1 MSQNSL
7 RPLRYR
13 QIHLDFHTSEHIPGI
28 GSQFDAE
35 AFVDTLKQSHVN
47 SITLF
52 AKCHHGWSYYPT
64 KVGAPHPNLSRPDLL
79 GEMIAACNAADIETP
94 IYLSVQWDERTAR
107 LHPEWR
113 VMKANNH
120 LDHADDHDRSA
131 QNQLSAAWHTLCLN
145 QDDFRSYLMAEAREV
160 LTLYPTAGLFFD
172 IIQTPDCVC
181 TACLAR
187 MARLNLDP
195 LNKVDRL
202 ANDEAVN
209 AQFREEMSTVLR
221 REFPQAR
228 IFYNSGH
235 INKYGKDRFAP
246 YTHLE
251 LESLPT
257 GGWGYNHFPSSAR
270 YAARLGLDF
279 VSHTGKFHTSWGE
292 FGGFKHPDALE
303 YECAMMVA
311 LGSKCLV
318 GDQLHPNGRINADT
332 YRSIAPAF
340 RRIAALE
347 PFLEGAEQVSDIA
360 ILATEYFHRDG
371 VERVRDSDDGAVQ
384 MLLEL
389 HRCFDVIDPEMDFS
403 RHRLIILPDTIPV
416 DAALKAKFDAYLASG
431 GAVLI
436 SGQSGRTPNTG
447 AFAFETGLT
456 LTGENIAF
464 EPSYAQITEALT
476 DARLPASPFVV
487 YAEAEKLQAAGA
499 TVLASIRPPY
509 FNRAFNHFCSHQHT
523 PDDPEADAIGVACAV
538 HGKVGTI
545 AYPVFALYRAM
556 GQPLYKYLVDALIE
570 RLMPGRMLETTLPS
584 AGRAT
589 LTVQAHENR
598 SIVHLLCGIPQIRG
612 QSVRINWQPTAR
624 PMEMIEDIP
633 SIGPLSFTVR
643 LPGTPSSV
651 YDAISGETFAW
662 KKQADGAITV
672 DLPGLS
678 IHRAI
683 VIDGVVPK

>member
-13 QIHLDFHTSEHIPGI
+13 QIHLDFHTSEHIPGV
-28 GSQFDAE
+28 GSQFDPVE
-35 AFVDTLKQSHVN
+35 FVETLKQSHVN

-64 KVGAPHPNLSRPDLL
+64 KVGEPHPHLSRPDLL

-94 IYLSVQWDERTAR
+94 IYLSVQWDERVAR
-107 LHPEWR
+107 QHPEWR
-113 VMKANNH
+113 VMKANSQR
-120 LDHADDHDRSA
+120 DRAEDDDRSA
-131 QNQLSAAWHTLCLN
+131 QNQLSAVWHTLCLN
-145 QDDFRSYLMAEAREV
+145 HDDFRAHLIAEAEEV

-181 TACLAR
+181 PACLAR

-209 AQFREEMSTVLR
+209 ARFREEMSSALQSK
-221 REFPQAR
+221 FPNTR

-235 INKYGKDRFAP
+235 INKHGKGRYGPF
-246 YTHLE
+246 THLE

-270 YAARLGLDF
+270 YAARLDLDF

-311 LGSKCLV
+311 LGSKCLI

-347 PFLEGAEQVSDIA
+347 PFAEGAEQVSDIA
-360 ILATEYFHRDG
+360 IMATEYFHRDG

-389 HRCFDVIDPEMDFS
+389 HRCFDVIDPEMDFH

-416 DAALKAKFDAYLASG
+416 DTALKAKFDDYLAKG

-436 SGQSGRTPNTG
+436 SGRSGRLPDTG
-447 AFAFETGLT
+447 AFAFDTGLK
-456 LTGENIAF
+456 LTGERIAF
-464 EPSYAQITEALT
+464 QPSYAEIT
-476 DARLPASPFVV
+476 DALQDARMPASPFVV
-487 YAEAEKLQAAGA
+487 YAAAEKLEAVGA
-499 TVLASIRPPY
+499 TVLANIRPPY

-523 PDDPEADAIGVACAV
+523 PDDPEAEAVGVACAV

-545 AYPVFALYRAM
+545 AYPIFEVYRAV
-556 GQPLYKYLVDALIE
+556 GQPLYKYLVDAMIE
-570 RLMPGRMLETTLPS
+570 RLMPGRTLETTLPS
-584 AGRAT
+584 SGRAT
-589 LTVQAHENR
+589 LTVQRRENR

-633 SIGPLSFTVR
+633 SIGPVSFTVR
-643 LPGTPSSV
+643 LPGEPSSV

-662 KKQADGAITV
+662 KKQGDGAIRV
-672 DLPGLS
+672 DLPGIS

-683 VIDGVVPK
+683 VIDGIAPT

>member
-35 AFVDTLKQSHVN
+35 AFVATLKQSHVN

-145 QDDFRSYLMAEAREV
+145 HDGFRSHLMAEAREV

-181 TACLAR
+181 NACLAR

-195 LNKVDRL
+195 LNKADRL

-209 AQFREEMSTVLR
+209 AQFREGMSTVLR

-228 IFYNSGH
+228 IFTTAAISTNMA
-235 INKYGKDRFAP
+235 R
-246 YTHLE
+246 TVTR
-251 LESLPT
+251 PT
-257 GGWGYNHFPSSAR
+257 PISNWKACPRAAGAIITFSSAR

-340 RRIAALE
+340 RRVAALE
-347 PFLEGAEQVSDIA
+347 PFLDGAEQVSDIA

-456 LTGENIAF
+456 ITGENIAF

-476 DARLPASPFVV
+476 DARLPTSPFVV
-487 YAEAEKLQAAGA
+487 YAGAEKLQAAGA

-523 PDDPEADAIGVACAV
+523 PDDPEADSIGVACAM

-570 RLMPGRMLETTLPS
+570 RLMPGRVLETTLPS

-598 SIVHLLCGIPQIRG
+598 SIVHLLCGFPQIRG

-633 SIGPLSFTVR
+633 FIGPVSFTVR

-672 DLPGLS
+672 DLPGIS